1 MKISELINFDILDD
15 HIDANGFHVTFFRFF
30 PPNLNIMTEN
40 EKNSEV
46 SRFQALYDSLID
58 QKLQIISLDKTENL
72 SENKSYW
79 QSLLKKDE
87 TGFRAE
93 VKKTIINNIGSI
105 ESTSS
110 SVGRAFYFVLKVKEK
125 SELTRFE
132 TTMNVKGINYYVAEK
147 QELVTVM
154 RNFILREFVNF
165 DLYHFES
172 EVQQAYEDANSKRE
186 KSA

>member
-1 MKISELINFDILDD
+1 MKISELINFDIQEDF
-15 HIDANGFHVTFFRFF
+15 IEAGGQRVYFFRFF

-40 EKNSEV
+40 EKDTEV
-46 SRFQALYDSLID
+46 TKFRELYESLID

-72 SENKSYW
+72 SENKNYW
-79 QSLLKKDE
+79 ESLLKKDE

-93 VKKTIINNIGSI
+93 VKKTIINSIGSI

-132 TTMNVKGINYYVAEK
+132 TTMNVKNIHFYIAEK
-147 QELVTVM
+147 QELITVM
-154 RNFILREFVNF
+154 RNFILREFINF
-165 DLYHFES
+165 DLYIFES
-172 EVQQAYEDANSKRE
+172 EMEKNYEEAHGK